1 MKILIEEARIRM
13 PGWIIA
19 LEVRSFNTRAVC
31 CYQKAG
37 FEVKDKYR
45 KDTSIGED
53 EFVYMEYS
61 KAKSY
66 ISLPRKRPGGK

>member
-1 MKILIEEARIRM
+1 MEILIEESRRRM
-13 PGWIIA
+13 PGQIIA
-19 LEVRSFNTRAVC
+19 LEVRSFNTRAIC

-61 KAKSY
+61 EAEN
-66 ISLPRKRPGGK
+66 LC

>member
-1 MKILIEEARIRM
+1 M
-13 PGWIIA
+13 PGQIIA
-19 LEVRSFNTRAVC
+19 LEVRSFNTRAIC

-61 KAKSY
+61 EAEN
-66 ISLPRKRPGGK
+66 LC